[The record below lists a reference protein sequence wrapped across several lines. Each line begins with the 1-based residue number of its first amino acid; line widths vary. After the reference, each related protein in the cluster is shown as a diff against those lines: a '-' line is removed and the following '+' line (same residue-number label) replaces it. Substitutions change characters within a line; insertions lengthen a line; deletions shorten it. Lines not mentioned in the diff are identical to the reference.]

1 MFLNDGKLKFVDK
14 KKSSSKKAWKILIV
28 DDEEGVHTITKTVLS
43 NVAFEDGKL
52 HFLSAYSALEAQKIM
67 LETDDIALI
76 LLDVVMEEDDSGLKF
91 VKFVREELK
100 NDMVRIVL
108 RTGQPG
114 QAPQRDVIVKY
125 DINDYKEKT
134 ELTSDKLFTTI
145 IASIRNYR
153 DLKAIEE
160 KKEIIE
166 QNRIGLK
173 NIINASANLFE
184 IHSLKEFAS
193 GVLMQLTSL
202 LKLNSN
208 SMYIKSDG
216 FTATK
221 SQINGKCVFL
231 AGTGKYSEISRA
243 GIDCYELDQHIKEKL
258 LVAEQKKESYFEGDI
273 FVGYYETHNGYKN
286 FLYMNGCSNLT
297 DDDKR
302 LVHIF
307 SSNVS
312 IAFDNIYLDKEVAE
326 TQAEI
331 IYTLGEVMENR
342 SKETA
347 SHVKRV
353 ANYTYLIA
361 QKYGL
366 DEEESFILKSASP
379 LHDIGKIGIEDS
391 ILLKPGKLTEEEF
404 EIMKTHAKIGYD
416 ILKTST
422 RSILRAAAIV
432 AHEHHEKYDGS
443 GYPNAKREEDIHIY
457 GRIVAIADVFDALT
471 HKRVYKA
478 AWSFD
483 EAINYLIDQKGKHFD
498 PKLVD
503 IFISDL
509 NAVKE
514 IYSIR

>member
-1 MFLNDGKLKFVDK
+1 MFSDGKIHFVEK
-14 KKSSSKKAWKILIV
+14 EKITTSHAWKILIV
-28 DDEEGVHTITKTVLS
+28 DDEEGVHTITKTILG
-43 NVAFEDGKL
+43 AFNFEGSAL
-52 HFLSAYSALEAQKIM
+52 EFLSAYSAFEAEKIM
-67 LETDDIALI
+67 KEHSNIALI

-91 VKFVREELK
+91 VKFVRDILQNK
-100 NDMVRIVL
+100 MVRIVL

-114 QAPQRDVIVKY
+114 QAPQRDVIIRY

-160 KKEIIE
+160 KKNIIE

-184 IHSLKEFAS
+184 IHSLKEFAN
-193 GVLMQLTSL
+193 GVLMQLISL
-202 LKLNSN
+202 LRLNSN
-208 SMYIKSDG
+208 SLYIKSDG
-216 FTATK
+216 FTAVKETD
-221 SQINGKCVFL
+221 NTCTFL
-231 AGTGKYSEISRA
+231 AGTGKYSQINRI
-243 GIDCYELDQHIKEKL
+243 GTDCYNFDEKIKKRLLEAEKNK
-258 LVAEQKKESYFEGDI
+258 QSYFNEDY
-273 FVGYYETHNGYKN
+273 FVGYYETHTGNKN
-286 FLYMNGCSNLT
+286 FLYMNGCQNLN
-297 DDDKR
+297 DDDRR

-312 IAFDNIYLDKEVAE
+312 IAFENIYLDKEIAE

-353 ANYTYLIA
+353 AQYTHLIA
-361 QKYGL
+361 KNFGL

-391 ILLKPGKLTEEEF
+391 ILLKPTKLTTDEF
-404 EIMKTHAKIGYD
+404 EIMKTHAMIGYD
-416 ILKTST
+416 ILKKST

-432 AHEHHEKYDGS
+432 AHEHHEKYDGN
-443 GYPNAKREEDIHIY
+443 GYPAGNKGDDIHIY

-471 HKRVYKA
+471 HKRVYKE
-478 AWSFD
+478 AWSF
-483 EAINYLIDQKGKHFD
+483 EESIEYLIDQKGKHFD
-498 PKLVD
+498 PQLVD
-503 IFISDL
+503 IFINNLDD
-509 NAVKE
+509 VKK
-514 IYSIR
+514 IYSIE